1 MHYTYILQS
10 ISNPFQTYIG
20 FTSNL
25 KNRLSKHSS
34 GKSLHTNKHKP
45 WHLKFYCA
53 FDKKEKA
60 IAFEK
65 YLKSGSGKAFAKKR
79 F

>member
-10 ISNPFQTYIG
+10 IPNPSQTYIV
-20 FTSNL
+20 FTSDL
-25 KNRLSKHSS
+25 KTRLSNHNS
-34 GKSLHTNKHKP
+34 GKSLHTNRHKP
-45 WHLKFYCA
+45 WQIKFYCA
-53 FDKKEKA
+53 FDEKEKA

-65 YLKSGSGKAFAKKR
+65 YLKSGSGKAFAKKH

>member
-10 ISNPFQTYIG
+10 IQNPSQTYIG

-25 KNRLSKHSS
+25 QNRLSYHNS
-34 GKSLHTNKHKP
+34 GKSLHTSRNKP
-45 WHLKFYCA
+45 WQLKFYCA
-53 FDKKEKA
+53 FDEKEKA
-60 IAFEK
+60 ICFEK
-65 YLKSGSGKAFAKKR
+65 YLKSGSGRAFAKKH

>member
-10 ISNPFQTYIG
+10 LPNPSQTYIG

-25 KNRLSKHSS
+25 KTRLATHNS
-34 GKSLHTNKHKP
+34 GTSPHTNRQKP
-45 WHLKFYCA
+45 WCIKFYCA
-53 FDKKEKA
+53 FDEKEKA

-65 YLKSGSGKAFAKKR
+65 YLKSGSGKAFTKKH